1 MSGSLLHT
9 SKLALLS
16 LLMAVIL
23 VIAVIL
29 AVGKQVTSW
38 AFTKL
43 YDFFYSP

>member
-23 VIAVIL
+23 VVAVIL
-29 AVGKQVTSW
+29 AVGKQGTSW